1 MFSSNLRNK
10 KYYFKNKEL
19 SKSEYEEIS
28 KKYLNSRTN
37 IKNAINIFEEE
48 TIKNKI
54 TKYASIVNSTNCFGD
69 VLIDNK
75 NCYDCYDVNNSEDC
89 RYVNV

>member
-10 KYYFKNKEL
+10 KYYFKNKQL
-19 SKSEYEEIS
+19 SKEEYEKVS

-54 TKYASIVNSTNCFGD
+54 TKYASIVNSTNS
-69 VLIDNK
+69 
-75 NCYDCYDVNNSEDC
+75 Y
-89 RYVNV
+89 